1 MITPTS
7 DEQILELLGS
17 DQTYERGFRLLMST
31 YKELLYWQIRRIVQV
46 HNDADDVLQNTFI
59 KVYNGIARFEGK
71 SKLYTWLYRIATNE
85 AISHMQSKARQSA
98 SSLDDVNNLMANQLK
113 ADPWFDGDAIQ
124 LKLQEAISQLPEKQ
138 KMVFN
143 LRYYEEMP
151 YEEMSGMLNTSV
163 GALKASYHHAVK
175 KIEASLKEDSP

>member
-1 MITPTS
+1 
-7 DEQILELLGS
+7 
-17 DQTYERGFRLLMST
+17 MST

-113 ADPWFDGDAIQ
+113 ADP
-124 LKLQEAISQLPEKQ
+124 
-138 KMVFN
+138 
-143 LRYYEEMP
+143 
-151 YEEMSGMLNTSV
+151 
-163 GALKASYHHAVK
+163 
-175 KIEASLKEDSP
+175 